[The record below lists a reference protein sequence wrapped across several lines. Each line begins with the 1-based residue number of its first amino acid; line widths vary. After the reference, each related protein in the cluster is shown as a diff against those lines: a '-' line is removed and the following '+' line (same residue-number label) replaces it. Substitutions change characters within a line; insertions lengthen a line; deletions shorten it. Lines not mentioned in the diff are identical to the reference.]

1 MGLFGSFRGRQD
13 DRADRPRKG
22 QRPSPWPT
30 SPNRTGTPPDGA
42 GVPLPGEV
50 DGPGAAAPGSNEAAI
65 AQNARIAAQIYRD
78 DYEVPLDFSRASLA
92 RVDEVL
98 GRFHDSRTKLPTP
111 FGRLTGYYVSEV
123 ARKEFGGGY
132 FVIDEEPGSILVI
145 GPPERGVIY
154 HAYDKV
160 FGRVANGPEDDLT
173 FFHDGI
179 PDTLRRPGGGHL
191 V

>member
-1 MGLFGSFRGRQD
+1 MGLFGLFRGP
-13 DRADRPRKG
+13 RADRPRTS

-30 SPNRTGTPPDGA
+30 SPTRGGPAPDGA

-50 DGPGAAAPGSNEAAI
+50 DGPAAAAPGSNDAAI
-65 AQNARIAAQIYRD
+65 AQNARIAVQIYRD
-78 DYEVPLDFSRASLA
+78 DYEVELDFSRASLA

-98 GRFHDSRTKLPTP
+98 GLFHDSRTKLPTP
-111 FGRLTGYYVSEV
+111 FGRFTGYYVSEV

-145 GPPERGVIY
+145 GEPARGVIY

-160 FGRVANGPEDDLT
+160 FGRVENGPEDDLT

-179 PDTLRRPGGGHL
+179 PDALSRPGGGHL